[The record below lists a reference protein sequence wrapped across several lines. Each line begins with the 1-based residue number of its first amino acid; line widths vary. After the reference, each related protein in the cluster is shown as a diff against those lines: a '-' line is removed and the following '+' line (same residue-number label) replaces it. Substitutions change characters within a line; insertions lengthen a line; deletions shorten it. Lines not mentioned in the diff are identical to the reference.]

1 MRRLGPHDG
10 AQLEAMEVQRKRSQ
24 NPGTAGAVR
33 RLAPVLTIAS
43 VKAGQLEVVGIGAA
57 GYCN

>member
-1 MRRLGPHDG
+1 
-10 AQLEAMEVQRKRSQ
+10 
-24 NPGTAGAVR
+24 
-33 RLAPVLTIAS
+33 LAPVLTIAS